1 MKDNKAVIYVGRGCP
16 AEEGFLAFNKQS
28 GKEAAHCWAK
38 PNLHNNAFT
47 LIELLVVVLIIGI
60 LAAVAVPQ
68 YKLAVAKSRTVEA
81 ITILKAI
88 TDAQEVYFLANGTYT
103 NDLNELDISVGQ
115 SKYYTFSCREK
126 RTCETTTKLGY
137 TLPRLQFHLKRKGV
151 ESARDFY
158 LGKHWC
164 EGSNEESEKICN
176 TLGILDERMTN
187 VGHGKY
193 YLLN

>member
-1 MKDNKAVIYVGRGCP
+1 MNSNTSKTSRKRG
-16 AEEGFLAFNKQS
+16 
-28 GKEAAHCWAK
+28 
-38 PNLHNNAFT
+38 FT
-47 LIELLVVVLIIGI
+47 FIELLIVVLIIGI

-88 TDAQEVYFLANGTYT
+88 TDAQEVYFLVNGTYT
-103 NDLNELDISVGQ
+103 NNLNELDISVGQ

-126 RTCETTTKLGY
+126 RTCETKTKLGY

-164 EGSNEESEKICN
+164 EGYNEESEKICN